1 MQPLKNRM
9 RCVLQHLLRLF
20 LNFSKIK
27 IILKTYIIKHR
38 NGKPSARMVLLKSFS
53 DEGFIFFTNYTS
65 KKGQELDAN
74 PQASLCFYW
83 DVMSRQI
90 RIDGLVKKIAREE
103 SADYFN
109 KRPLNSRVSAYI
121 SDQSKV
127 IKNREVKTFFK
138 ITMHYSNL
146 ILFTINFLSF

>member
-1 MQPLKNRM
+1 
-9 RCVLQHLLRLF
+9 
-20 LNFSKIK
+20 
-27 IILKTYIIKHR
+27 
-38 NGKPSARMVLLKSFS
+38 MVLLKGFS
-53 DEGFIFFTNYTS
+53 NEGFVFFTNYTS

-90 RIDGLVKKIAREE
+90 RIDGKVSKISREE
-103 SADYFN
+103 SVDYFS

-127 IKNREVKTFFK
+127 IKNREVN
-138 ITMHYSNL
+138 I
-146 ILFTINFLSF
+146 